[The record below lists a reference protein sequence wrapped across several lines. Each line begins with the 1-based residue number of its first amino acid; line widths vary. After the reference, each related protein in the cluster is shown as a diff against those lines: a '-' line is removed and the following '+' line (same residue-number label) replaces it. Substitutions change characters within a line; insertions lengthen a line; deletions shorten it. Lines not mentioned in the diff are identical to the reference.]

1 MINEHL
7 RDIREFEAM
16 AIVPWLPS
24 GGTLLEIGAGAGWQS
39 EIFAR
44 NGMRVFAIELTK
56 SEYLA
61 HTSFPII
68 RYDGVTIPFADSSFD
83 VVYSSNVL
91 EHIPHVEI
99 FQREIQRVL
108 KPHGR
113 MIHTVPTSSWRVA
126 TSLTHYVWLGQE
138 IFRRLTVPSQRSAE
152 SGSSY
157 RPGSAKS
164 RLSKLRALLPS
175 RHGEAGNWLTEIYYF
190 SRLRWERMFR
200 RSGLHLEASKPL
212 RLFYTGYS
220 VADARISLARR
231 GRLSRWLGSA
241 CRVYVLRRS

>member
-1 MINEHL
+1 
-7 RDIREFEAM
+7 
-16 AIVPWLPS
+16 
-24 GGTLLEIGAGAGWQS
+24 
-39 EIFAR
+39 
-44 NGMRVFAIELTK
+44 MRVFAIELPT

-61 HTSFPII
+61 HSSVPII
-68 RYDGVTIPFADSSFD
+68 RYDGVTIPFADGSFD

-99 FQREIQRVL
+99 FQREILRVL

-126 TSLTHYVWLGQE
+126 TSLTHYVWLVQE
-138 IFRRLTVPSQRSAE
+138 VFRLLTGPSQRSAE

-157 RPGSAKS
+157 RPVGRKS
-164 RLSKLRALLPS
+164 RLSRLRALLPS
-175 RHGEAGNWLTEIYYF
+175 RHGESGNWLTEIYYF

-200 RSGLHLEASKPL
+200 QSGLRLEVSKPL
-212 RLFYTGYS
+212 RLFYTGYC
-220 VADARISLARR
+220 VADARISLAVR

-241 CRVYVLRRS
+241 CRVFVLRRSYG